1 VASRHSYVVLF
12 VLGSFWWGG
21 RKAGREEGG
30 GRTKVW
36 PYLYLFAQLVHVD
49 AMARAPLHQQRLRF
63 GTPNKT
69 ERKTNMVSCQKGPH
83 ESESESEEDGRGGEE
98 CELFNGGTRATY
110 HQVSFTIAQL

>member
-1 VASRHSYVVLF
+1 MWRLVIPTWYYLF
-12 VLGSFWWGG
+12 WALFGG
-21 RKAGREEGG
+21 EEGRQAEREEE
-30 GRTKVW
+30 RERRW

-83 ESESESEEDGRGGEE
+83 ESESEEDGRGGEE
-98 CELFNGGTRATY
+98 CEMFNGGTRATY